1 MHLYK
6 DTPIVYIHRT
16 TQIIYIYIIVQSGNY
31 SACADINLLLKF
43 EMSSVFEPWIF
54 MHAIPLCKCTMI
66 HSTTV
71 LHLPVFVVSN
81 LLLLNIELRWL
92 NTILWCSLSW
102 QVGQDTSS
110 YAGWRPTSTSSHAR
124 SQPQSRTRACRLAPK
139 IPCRP
144 VTLFRPPPPPCGYL
158 ALDFLRSLWG
168 VIRQGLV
175 ISYLLH
181 LL

>member
-1 MHLYK
+1 
-6 DTPIVYIHRT
+6 
-16 TQIIYIYIIVQSGNY
+16 
-31 SACADINLLLKF
+31 
-43 EMSSVFEPWIF
+43 

-124 SQPQSRTRACRLAPK
+124 SQPQSRTRDCRLAPK

-144 VTLFRPPPPPCGYL
+144 VTLFRPTHPHVDTLLLIFCFPYGEYTPGTC
-158 ALDFLRSLWG
+158 
-168 VIRQGLV
+168 
-175 ISYLLH
+175 YLLLVALTLGGKSCLSSSNSSH
-181 LL
+181 MFSMGFCFVYLKKLLFSHYAT